1 MLKNLVLVKL
11 IRWIRE
17 KAGDADGAG
26 EFIRKCKRC

>member
-1 MLKNLVLVKL
+1 MAMNLNLVKW

-26 EFIRKCKRC
+26 DFIRKCKRC